1 MSLYSDDDES
11 SSFEPD
17 DFAERLRKLILQ
29 CESEIEQERA
39 VKGRKRNQIF
49 YAYWVLTNLL
59 NRKKGGTG
67 EGKIRTHQAC
77 CALRSL
83 KMIRRRVDR

>member
-1 MSLYSDDDES
+1 MSSYSDDDDA

-29 CESEIEQERA
+29 SESEIEQQRA
-39 VKGRKRNQIF
+39 IKGRKRSQIY
-49 YAYWVLTNLL
+49 YAYCVLSNLL
-59 NRKKGGTG
+59 NRKNGEYR